1 MKDFIPARV
10 RAIIEEINHSDF
22 IDNQKLHNLVVAS
35 GLSEKDFAAFK
46 PFNHSLQVSYGRQ
59 LLYMDNGLKIMLM
72 SWRSG
77 DFTAIHDHGA
87 TKWGGVFFMGTAT
100 HRLYEFIDG
109 ELKLTQKDE
118 INKGQFVGL
127 EGDLIHLM
135 GNSHNNDLITLH
147 IYGSD
152 ANDKTPGET
161 ARVYAPELKKCFRTQ
176 GEAYLN
182 IPKNL
187 VFGEEPFC
195 NIEPEAIMDYL
206 RIVEPFYKR
215 IKRIELIRDLEITQ
229 SYFS

>member
-1 MKDFIPARV
+1 MKDFIPERV
-10 RAIIEEINHSDF
+10 RAIIDEINQSAF

-46 PFNHSLQVSYGRQ
+46 PFNHSMQLSYGRQ
-59 LLYMDNGLKIMLM
+59 LLYMDDGLKIMLM

-135 GNSHNNDLITLH
+135 GNSHSSDLITLH

-152 ANDKTPGET
+152 PDNKKPDRLAN
-161 ARVYAPELKKCFRTQ
+161 VYAPELKKRFETR

-182 IPKNL
+182 ILKDFVNA
-187 VFGEEPFC
+187 EHPFDA
-195 NIEPEAIMDYL
+195 IDPEAKADYL
-206 RIVEPFYKR
+206 ELVLPFYQRLRRSETTRKLVS
-215 IKRIELIRDLEITQ
+215 IQTTL
-229 SYFS
+229 S